1 MAQPLPADCA
11 TADAIGRLPIAAS
24 LPSGVSISLYFRDID
39 EQEFERNVQEKP
51 EWSEIRHDP
60 AFAEIASDCGAIPVS
75 ELINRRHHE
84 ALVLDGSDNEAAESE
99 YEADLRN
106 QHSEDERRVRERSYS
121 ETSVTADRAK
131 SPVPTSLSQSSY
143 TQKSKHTSHSD
154 KKEQAHA
161 TTQEMEDQRLW
172 KEQEERLAALGVSG
186 LPKPVQPSMRRTVTV
201 TEPVLA
207 SPVESLGRHSRS
219 TSRDQR

>member
-1 MAQPLPADCA
+1 M
-11 TADAIGRLPIAAS
+11 
-24 LPSGVSISLYFRDID
+24 D
-39 EQEFERNVQEKP
+39 EQEFERNVREKS

-75 ELINRRHHE
+75 ELVNRRDNE
-84 ALVLDGSDNEAAESE
+84 ALVLDGSDNEAAERE

-106 QHSEDERRVRERSYS
+106 QYSEDERRVRERSYS
-121 ETSVTADRAK
+121 ETSVTADAAK
-131 SPVPTSLSQSSY
+131 SLVPTSQSQSSY
-143 TQKSKHTSHSD
+143 TQKSRHMSHSV
-154 KKEQAHA
+154 KNEQAHA
-161 TTQEMEDQRLW
+161 TTQETEDQRLSR
-172 KEQEERLAALGVSG
+172 EQEERLAVLGVSG